1 MSYIGQQLPADTFQ
15 GFVTDSFTGDGSATT
30 FTLSKEPFSEDTLIV
45 VINNVIQKP
54 TTNFTV
60 SGTTLTIVGTAVA
73 SGDVIYAMHMG
84 GPLPIGGASEL
95 DLNGASDKLILD
107 LDGDTTISADTDDQ
121 IDFKA
126 GGTDTMH
133 IINGKVGI
141 GTSSPAKHLS
151 LKTDGGGAAV
161 GIDIHN
167 QGTDNADDA
176 LITFETQGHRNFSLG
191 IDRSESNFV
200 IMSEAD
206 GLGTPRITVDD
217 DGKVG
222 IGTSSPSTNLHIFST
237 ADNAPH
243 LLLENFQNADTD
255 DAAVLEFYLNDE
267 TTGGISDNT
276 DVGVIRF
283 TGDEKDG
290 GTKETY
296 AEIRGVAH
304 DPGQTTSNKGNLS
317 FFVQKAGSLA
327 ETMTLDDSENVFND
341 GGVDHDFRVEG
352 DSLSHMLFVDASLDQ
367 VNIGSNTDYSA
378 VLGVI
383 QSKTD
388 HNGLNVEGANSS
400 YASTAL
406 NIGVIRNSSGEY
418 NFINCEARGFAHKF
432 RVTDAGTVLAVTTTI
447 SSISDE
453 RIKQDI
459 TDANSQWDDIKALK
473 FKNFKRKTSVRNEG
487 DDALRELGVIAQDV
501 EAAGM
506 TGLIDYSDPDTGH
519 VQDDPTFGTLYTQED
534 EDAGNIPSGKFVNEV
549 KEVKEKVKM
558 VKYSIIWMKAVKALQ
573 EAQTRIEELETKV
586 KALEDA

>member
-30 FTLSKEPFSEDTLIV
+30 FTLSKAPFSEDTLIV

-73 SGDVIYAMHMG
+73 SGDVIYAIHMG
-84 GPLPIGGASEL
+84 GSLPIGEVNKL
-95 DLNGASDKLILD
+95 DLNGGSDQLILD
-107 LDGDTTISADTDDQ
+107 ADADTTISADTDDQ

-573 EAQTRIEELETKV
+573 EAMAKIETLETKV